1 MKYMSLQEIAAAC
14 GGTYYGG
21 SEFLPREVSSV
32 VIDSRKA
39 EKDSLFIAI
48 RGARVDGH
56 SFISKVME
64 QGALCAVSE
73 EDLGDVPYSYIK
85 VASCEQALKDIA
97 EHYRRSL
104 DIKVVGI
111 SGSVGK
117 TSTKEM
123 IASVLSQKYSVLKTE
138 GNFNNEIGL
147 PLTVFN
153 LRKEHEIAVLEMGI
167 SGFEEMTRLA
177 KVARPDICVLTNI
190 GVAHME
196 NLGSRDGILKAKTEM
211 FAYMNEN
218 GTIILNG
225 DDDKLRG
232 YSPENGITPV
242 YFGLDESCGF
252 HAENISGKGLNGT
265 DAQFFTP
272 NSSFTA
278 HINIPGAHMVYNAL
292 AATAVG
298 YALGMTDREI
308 CAGIEANVPI
318 AGRNN
323 LIRAPHFTIIDDCY
337 NANPTS
343 MKASLDVLA
352 FADTRKAAILG
363 DMFELGENEKQM
375 HREVGIHAVR
385 KGIDVLICIGSLMK
399 SAADGALEYL
409 EQQKNAEHTEET
421 PSSSAHFPT
430 QICHFATKA
439 DFLREAKELLK
450 EGDTVLVKAS
460 HGMEFPEIVEFLQQ

>member
-56 SFISKVME
+56 SFIPKVME
-64 QGALCAVSE
+64 QGALCVVSE

>member
-56 SFISKVME
+56 SFIPKVME

-323 LIRAPHFTIIDDCY
+323 LIRAP
-337 NANPTS
+337 
-343 MKASLDVLA
+343 
-352 FADTRKAAILG
+352 
-363 DMFELGENEKQM
+363 
-375 HREVGIHAVR
+375 
-385 KGIDVLICIGSLMK
+385 
-399 SAADGALEYL
+399 
-409 EQQKNAEHTEET
+409 
-421 PSSSAHFPT
+421 
-430 QICHFATKA
+430 
-439 DFLREAKELLK
+439 LK
-450 EGDTVLVKAS
+450 ESMYPPKVS
-460 HGMEFPEIVEFLQQ
+460 I

>member
-1 MKYMSLQEIAAAC
+1 
-14 GGTYYGG
+14 
-21 SEFLPREVSSV
+21 
-32 VIDSRKA
+32 
-39 EKDSLFIAI
+39 
-48 RGARVDGH
+48 
-56 SFISKVME
+56 
-64 QGALCAVSE
+64 
-73 EDLGDVPYSYIK
+73 
-85 VASCEQALKDIA
+85 
-97 EHYRRSL
+97 
-104 DIKVVGI
+104 
-111 SGSVGK
+111 
-117 TSTKEM
+117 
-123 IASVLSQKYSVLKTE
+123 
-138 GNFNNEIGL
+138 
-147 PLTVFN
+147 
-153 LRKEHEIAVLEMGI
+153 
-167 SGFEEMTRLA
+167 
-177 KVARPDICVLTNI
+177 
-190 GVAHME
+190 
-196 NLGSRDGILKAKTEM
+196 M

-409 EQQKNAEHTEET
+409 EQQKTQNI
-421 PSSSAHFPT
+421 PKRRLRLLRIFRLRSAISPQR
-430 QICHFATKA
+430 QIFCARRKNF
-439 DFLREAKELLK
+439 
-450 EGDTVLVKAS
+450 
-460 HGMEFPEIVEFLQQ
+460 

>member
-1 MKYMSLQEIAAAC
+1 MKNLSIENITKAC
-14 GGTYYGG
+14 RGTFHGDK
-21 SEFLPREVSSV
+21 SILSQEVSGV
-32 VIDSRKA
+32 VIDSRKVQPGY
-39 EKDSLFIAI
+39 LFVSIDGERVNAHKFI
-48 RGARVDGH
+48 PDTVKAGAMCV
-56 SFISKVME
+56 
-64 QGALCAVSE
+64 VSH
-73 EDLGDVPYSYIK
+73 EDLGETDFPYILVESTG
-85 VASCEQALKDIA
+85 QALLDIA
-97 EHYRRSL
+97 KLYRDSF
-104 DIKVVGI
+104 DMKVVGI
-111 SGSVGK
+111 TGSVGK

>member
-56 SFISKVME
+56 SFSPKVME

>member
-1 MKYMSLQEIAAAC
+1 
-14 GGTYYGG
+14 
-21 SEFLPREVSSV
+21 
-32 VIDSRKA
+32 
-39 EKDSLFIAI
+39 
-48 RGARVDGH
+48 
-56 SFISKVME
+56 ME

-167 SGFEEMTRLA
+167 SGFGEMTRLA

-292 AATAVG
+292 AAAAVG
-298 YALGMTDREI
+298 YALGMSDSEI
-308 CAGIEANVPI
+308 RAGIEANIPI

-337 NANPTS
+337 NANPAS

-385 KGIDVLICIGSLMK
+385 KGIDVLICIGSFMK

-430 QICHFATKA
+430 QICHFDTKA

>member
-39 EKDSLFIAI
+39 EKDSLFIAM

-56 SFISKVME
+56 SFILKVME

>member
-56 SFISKVME
+56 SFIPKVME

-153 LRKEHEIAVLEMGI
+153 LRKEHDA
-167 SGFEEMTRLA
+167 
-177 KVARPDICVLTNI
+177 PC
-190 GVAHME
+190 
-196 NLGSRDGILKAKTEM
+196 
-211 FAYMNEN
+211 
-218 GTIILNG
+218 
-225 DDDKLRG
+225 
-232 YSPENGITPV
+232 
-242 YFGLDESCGF
+242 ESCPAG
-252 HAENISGKGLNGT
+252 HLRSHKYRCRPYGKSRFKRRDLKSKN
-265 DAQFFTP
+265 
-272 NSSFTA
+272 
-278 HINIPGAHMVYNAL
+278 
-292 AATAVG
+292 
-298 YALGMTDREI
+298 R
-308 CAGIEANVPI
+308 NVC
-318 AGRNN
+318 
-323 LIRAPHFTIIDDCY
+323 LY
-337 NANPTS
+337 
-343 MKASLDVLA
+343 
-352 FADTRKAAILG
+352 
-363 DMFELGENEKQM
+363 E
-375 HREVGIHAVR
+375 
-385 KGIDVLICIGSLMK
+385 
-399 SAADGALEYL
+399 
-409 EQQKNAEHTEET
+409 
-421 PSSSAHFPT
+421 
-430 QICHFATKA
+430 
-439 DFLREAKELLK
+439 
-450 EGDTVLVKAS
+450 
-460 HGMEFPEIVEFLQQ
+460 

>member
-56 SFISKVME
+56 PFIPKVME